1 MHEYLSDVDL
11 ADRFAVSRIT
21 IWRWTS
27 EKLLPKPV
35 RIGRGCTRWR
45 KSEVDEHESRW
56 LAERDRREQEE
67 GEG

>member
-21 IWRWTS
+21 IWRWTT

-45 KSEVDEHESRW
+45 ADEVAEAEKRW
-56 LAERDRREQEE
+56 LSNRDTRAAA
-67 GEG
+67 GV